1 MYRYVAFIY
10 VFNNVLMLNL
20 LEVYLQYT
28 FQKIVL
34 FLILLYI
41 TTLLLFLEKH
51 NNEYEYLRRS
61 KKF

>member
-1 MYRYVAFIY
+1 
-10 VFNNVLMLNL
+10 MLNL